1 MFSQSVNQ
9 PNYVQHF
16 KSFLISEIGEE
27 NLSVGVDEY
36 IKKYLDTEAR
46 DPNRLHDMYLSA
58 YVNKAEYTTIAT
70 LTNDFYALKQYILH
84 APIGAQ
90 FITSDNPGFT
100 IVGDKILSL
109 GGFGDTYTFVFP
121 ISPSACLYLKSTDKE
136 DKSNLEKLIY
146 PLIIKNEEVEEINGF
161 TKQIS
166 TKDIFVLNNLIL
178 EKT

>member
-1 MFSQSVNQ
+1 M
-9 PNYVQHF
+9 
-16 KSFLISEIGEE
+16 ISEIGEE

-58 YVNKAEYTTIAT
+58 YVNKAEDTTIAT

-121 ISPSACLYLKSTDKE
+121 ISRSWFC
-136 DKSNLEKLIY
+136 
-146 PLIIKNEEVEEINGF
+146 
-161 TKQIS
+161 
-166 TKDIFVLNNLIL
+166 
-178 EKT
+178 